1 MQRETTDPRAQT
13 DPAKGGPLSEDD
25 SRGAAVRVCRSSS
38 FTRRSLLRAGSVAVV
53 GSVAGCAASERN
65 DPDTATD
72 EPTPAE
78 GGRGVSASGGVGIS
92 NETDVA
98 FGVSVDVVE
107 LDEADH
113 DALPRAITPTTP
125 VEARSP
131 VFRTQVQLSP
141 DARRY
146 YRDVFPAPD
155 DRVAYRATV
164 TLEDGTVTGYDFGNY
179 PHSGFIALSVRI
191 SDEYGIVVG
200 KSVA

>member
-1 MQRETTDPRAQT
+1 MQRETTDSHAQA
-13 DPAKGGPLSEDD
+13 DPAKDGPLSEDD
-25 SRGAAVRVCRSSS
+25 SRGTAVRARRPSS

-65 DPDTATD
+65 DPDTSTD
-72 EPTPAE
+72 EPTPTE
-78 GGRGVSASGGVGIS
+78 GGRGVSASGGVNIS

-98 FGVSVDVVE
+98 IGVSVDVVE

-131 VFRTQVQLSP
+131 VFRTRVQLSP

-164 TLEDGTVTGYDFGNY
+164 TLEDGTTAGYDFGNY

-191 SDEYGIVVG
+191 SDEYGIIVG

>member
-1 MQRETTDPRAQT
+1 MQRDTTGSHAQA
-13 DPAKGGPLSEDD
+13 DPAKNEPLSEDD
-25 SRGAAVRVCRSSS
+25 SRDAAVRVCRPSS

-65 DPDTATD
+65 DPDTSTD
-72 EPTPAE
+72 EPTPTE
-78 GGRGVSASGGVGIS
+78 GGRGVSASGGVNIS

-98 FGVSVDVVE
+98 IRVSVDVVE

-164 TLEDGTVTGYDFGNY
+164 TLEDGTIAGYEFGNY
-179 PHSGFIALSVRI
+179 PHSGFLALSVRI
-191 SDEYGIVVG
+191 SDEYGIIVG
-200 KSVA
+200 KGVT